1 MLCFDESA
9 FSISVSQPFSCH
21 VKLNK
26 TQACFLEA
34 ARLFRRSFAGAST
47 PSTQHFVLAA
57 GFMMIRRTTE
67 DIVLTTDDAHIH
79 GGRLPL
85 TKGTTV
91 VVDMVGM
98 RM

>member
-1 MLCFDESA
+1 
-9 FSISVSQPFSCH
+9 
-21 VKLNK
+21 
-26 TQACFLEA
+26 
-34 ARLFRRSFAGAST
+34 
-47 PSTQHFVLAA
+47 
-57 GFMMIRRTTE
+57 MMIRRTTE

-79 GGRLPL
+79 GGRLSL